1 MPLVNAAELVKAAH
15 KGHYCIGAFNT
26 NNLEWTRAILAG
38 AQELNVPVIIQT
50 SMGAAK
56 YMGGYE
62 FCQTMIEATVKA
74 LSLIHI

>member
-38 AQELNVPVIIQT
+38 AQELNVPVIIELPWVLLST
-50 SMGAAK
+50 WVAMNFAK
-56 YMGGYE
+56 P
-62 FCQTMIEATVKA
+62 
-74 LSLIHI
+74 